1 MSAKTLRTFW
11 NWVISVPLWLKIMGI
26 VVFPLTLTLSAVIFF
41 VRREILLYLIQNSDT
56 RLLQGITPIITGQAG
71 LVLASALIVGIL
83 LAQVLSL
90 ILVTP
95 LRQLL
100 NAIQE
105 FESGDQTARVKVWAN
120 DEIGRVQMAFNNMTE
135 SLSRA
140 LDNLNHSNHELSI
153 VNQVTQLTSESM
165 DINAIIETALS
176 YCMELMAAPIAAIY
190 LLDPTSHE
198 LDMRMVLGDLP
209 EKILRAARTRE
220 LSSTPM
226 RRVFES
232 HGAIALDDISAAPE
246 LPEPIAEELK
256 KNRLKSWACAPLMAN
271 GQAIGTLTLTR
282 NTMEPFTKSDL
293 TLLESIG
300 SVIGIRLTNAQ
311 LVEDLSNRDAEL
323 QRALRRSVELQ
334 EEERKRLA
342 RELHDEVG
350 QALTSILIRLRTL
363 QDETEIETVV
373 DRVDGLR
380 YLTAQSIEE
389 LRRISMDLRPAA
401 LDNLGIIPALKWY
414 ADQSA
419 SSSGL
424 DVRFSGPD
432 RLERLPS
439 ETELVLY
446 RVAQE
451 GISNAIR
458 HAEAQTINVAL
469 SRTNRSVLMDVR
481 DDGKGYNTSEMDRG
495 FGLVGIR
502 ERVELLHG
510 TCGVESAPG
519 WGTRLWIEIPL
530 QSDGTEDSS

>member
-1 MSAKTLRTFW
+1 MSAKIFRSFW
-11 NWVISVPLWLKIMGI
+11 NWVISVPLWVKIMGI

-41 VRREILLYLIQNSDT
+41 VRRELILYLLQKGDP
-56 RLLQGITPIITGQAG
+56 RLLQEITPIITGQAG
-71 LVLASALIVGIL
+71 LVLASALIIGIL

-100 NAIQE
+100 TAIQE
-105 FESGDQTARVKVWAN
+105 FESGDQSTRVKVWAN
-120 DEIGRVQMAFNNMTE
+120 DEIGRVQLAFNNMTE
-135 SLSRA
+135 SLSQA
-140 LDNLNHSNHELSI
+140 LDNLNRSNRELSI
-153 VNQVTQLTSESM
+153 VNQVAQLTSESM

-176 YCMELMAAPIAAIY
+176 YCMELLLAPIGSIY
-190 LLDPTSHE
+190 LLNRASHE
-198 LDMRMVLGDLP
+198 LEMRMVIGNLP
-209 EKILRAARTRE
+209 QEILKTARKRD

-226 RRVFES
+226 RRVFEG
-232 HGAIALDDISAAPE
+232 HGAIALDDISTAPE
-246 LPEPIAEELK
+246 LPESVADELK
-256 KNRLKSWACAPLMAN
+256 KNHLRSWACAPLLAN
-271 GQAIGTLTLTR
+271 GEVIGTLTLTR

-323 QRALRRSVELQ
+323 QRALHRSVELQ

-350 QALTSILIRLRTL
+350 QALTSILIRLRAL
-363 QDETEIETVV
+363 QDETDLETVV

-414 ADQSA
+414 AEQSA

-424 DVRFSGPD
+424 DIRFSGPD

-451 GISNAIR
+451 GINNAIR

-510 TCGVESAPG
+510 TCGVESTPG

-530 QSDGTEDSS
+530 QSHGTEDSA